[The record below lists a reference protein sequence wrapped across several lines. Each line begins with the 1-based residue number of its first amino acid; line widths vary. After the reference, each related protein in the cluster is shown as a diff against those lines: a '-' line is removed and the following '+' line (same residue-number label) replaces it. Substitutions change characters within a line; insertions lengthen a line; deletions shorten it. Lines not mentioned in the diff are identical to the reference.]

1 MNISGIHR
9 RSAANDAFYSLVG
22 PAARA
27 DPVGPEVNASTV
39 KKLLNE
45 LFDVMRPTRDH
56 KIKELTEKLEAL
68 RTKLGDEKFKEILD
82 QLRKEAEASVEFLEF
97 LRRLIKSMWQDDD
110 VPPPS
115 PGPGPSPGPSPSPSP
130 SPGPSPSPSPS
141 PGPGPGPGPS
151 PGINPSPI
159 GPGDR
164 VSNKPITDGAK
175 YFNYK
180 PDHSDP
186 GKQPANIW
194 SGFSQGPDGNCITV
208 SAIKAAMMAAGQ
220 KPTDIFKD
228 VSETANG
235 FNVTMRDGFSLHLTK
250 DELRVAAREA
260 RFKGDDP
267 KMMTDANFLYAAS
280 AKRAQMEGNDGR
292 RNMTFQQAAQSL
304 NDGEHADEGLQRLG
318 LKNYVR
324 RTSAAELA
332 SGQLGVINRDAHSM
346 AVIDGREE
354 RWGKRGGYP
363 PSFYNDA
370 YALDSAGLRR
380 DKLRAA

>member
-1 MNISGIHR
+1 MNVSGIHR

-27 DPVGPEVNASTV
+27 DPVGSEVNASTV

-56 KIKELTEKLEAL
+56 RIKELTEKLEAL

-115 PGPGPSPGPSPSPSP
+115 PGPSPSPS
-130 SPGPSPSPSPS
+130 
-141 PGPGPGPGPS
+141 PGPS

-332 SGQLGVINRDAHSM
+332 SGQLGVINRNAHSM